1 MAIDLVQ
8 IGGRIRRVREEIFEE
23 KRKQFAKRCD
33 LTERNLAK
41 IEKGETEIK
50 ISNLYKI
57 LYTTGI
63 DANYILLGKGDYENF
78 QVEKNL
84 QNIIK
89 TTNKEELE
97 MYYKCITTM
106 RSYMIKKE
114 DKE

>member
-8 IGGRIRRVREEIFEE
+8 MGVRIRSIREDVFNET
-23 KRKQFAKRCD
+23 RKQFAKRCD
-33 LTERNLAK
+33 LNERTLAQ

-50 ISNLYKI
+50 LSNLYKI
-57 LYTTGI
+57 LYATGA
-63 DANYILLGKGDYENF
+63 DANYILLGKGDYSNF

-84 QNIIK
+84 TNIIK

-106 RSYMIKKE
+106 RSYMIKKDDE
-114 DKE
+114 E